1 MKAILVIAIIFLIV
15 LVLKKPAFGNEAK
28 LLGQVAPDFN
38 LKNSQGESVSLAS
51 FQGQWL
57 VVFFYPKDDTPG
69 CTAEACSFRDNY
81 DDIKKLNASIVGIS
95 VDSSESHQKFKEKHN
110 LPFMLLADEGG
121 NVAKQYGALNN
132 FLIFKFAKRQSFIID
147 PEGLIRRVYRS
158 VSPSKHALEIKEDL
172 QQLIENS

>member
-1 MKAILVIAIIFLIV
+1 MKAILIIAIIFLIV

-38 LKNSQGESVSLAS
+38 LKNSQGELVSLTS

-69 CTAEACSFRDNY
+69 CTAEACSFRDNFEG
-81 DDIKKLNASIVGIS
+81 IKKLNASIVGIS

-110 LPFMLLADEGG
+110 LPFMLLTDESG
-121 NVAKQYGALNN
+121 NVAKEYGALNN

-147 PEGLIRRVYRS
+147 PEGIIRRGYRS
-158 VSPSKHALEIKEDL
+158 VSPNKHALEIKEEL
-172 QQLIENS
+172 KQLIENS